1 MVPLAHKP
9 WGQPVSEGQDQTEEE
24 MGPRVAKIWVSTGEA
39 GNRLRW
45 ESIKGVQVV
54 QEAEGISL
62 QGPGEAE
69 MKDQQR
75 VDPQLAWVVRW
86 RETGEE
92 PTEGELFIGDSRS
105 KYYWVNR
112 EVFVLKKGI
121 LWRKG
126 EEGGCPKEVQ
136 GTSR

>member
-1 MVPLAHKP
+1 
-9 WGQPVSEGQDQTEEE
+9 
-24 MGPRVAKIWVSTGEA
+24 MGPRVAEIWVSTGEA

-62 QGPGEAE
+62 QGPGEEE

-75 VDPQLAWVVRW
+75 VDPELAWVVRW
-86 RETGEE
+86 RETWEE
-92 PTEGELFIGDSRS
+92 PTEGEFFIGDSRS

-112 EVFVLKKGI
+112 EVVVLEKGI
-121 LWRKG
+121 IWRKG
-126 EEGGCPKEVQ
+126 REGKPARRVVPKKFREQVV
-136 GTSR
+136 